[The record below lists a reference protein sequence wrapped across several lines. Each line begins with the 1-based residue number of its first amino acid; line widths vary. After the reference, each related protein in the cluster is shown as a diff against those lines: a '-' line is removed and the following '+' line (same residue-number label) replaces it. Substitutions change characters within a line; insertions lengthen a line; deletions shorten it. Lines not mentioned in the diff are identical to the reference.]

1 MKNDGYAHIDI
12 ANQISNSWNKDSIL
26 GIKEGIFGFTIRIKT
41 KEKKELKKKFIKKNG
56 DNYKRHNTRVSLIIH
71 TYLLFRLLQ
80 EYGAKFEKAK
90 VCNDAGSFSNLNRYY
105 CKICKKMNERPIT
118 NIKPRRG
125 KGRSLAHKLVNQT
138 LKGRVPASMTIRKK
152 DMKILYYLIREM
164 IKL

>member
-26 GIKEGIFGFTIRIKT
+26 GIKEGVFAFTIKIKT

-56 DNYKRHNTRVSLIIH
+56 DDYKKHNTRVSVIIH
-71 TYLLFRLLQ
+71 AYLLFRLLQ
-80 EYGAKFEKAK
+80 RYGAKFNRAK

-105 CKICKKMNERPIT
+105 CKICKILHERPET

-125 KGRSLAHKLVNQT
+125 KGKSFAHKIANQT
-138 LKGRVPASMTIRKK
+138 LKGRIRASITIRKK
-152 DMKILYYLIREM
+152 DMNILCDLIRKM
-164 IKL
+164 VKL